1 MADGVSEDPMS
12 IPEAGVPSALARS
25 RSRKRRAVFLLV
37 ALVFGVGVIGAPFA
51 VGTRTVSEFLDH
63 RALSAMAGVALR
75 RPSGGVTRPLPYT
88 NAAEL
93 EALTRPREPV
103 LVVDRE
109 PMRRFR
115 MDDAELTQEIITFPS
130 AIRLDHAESNTAR
143 AYVYRRGRIGDRP
156 VVVWVPGQYVV
167 DLALIPISWFTREI
181 VRRGADVVLVV
192 PPYHLDRTP
201 LGFSSG
207 DAVFATSLA
216 DHIGVFAQELSDLRR
231 LVAWL
236 RSQGVS
242 TVGGFGGSV
251 GAMSLLRIA
260 TWERS
265 LDFLTVFIPMIR
277 LAAVLDG
284 PDTEP
289 MRQRLREEGRSVDEM
304 KRVYAALDP
313 SLDRPLMD
321 PARISVLYGQYDLV
335 ATAPTTEAWARAWG
349 VTRLLPY
356 HRGHA
361 LALFNRQM
369 YKDYACLLDEDL
381 RALGH

>member
-1 MADGVSEDPMS
+1 MTDGASPDPTS
-12 IPEAGVPSALARS
+12 LRGAGVPVARFRS
-25 RSRKRRAVFLLV
+25 RRRLAVFLLLLVLGV
-37 ALVFGVGVIGAPFA
+37 AAIGAPFA
-51 VGTRTVSEFLDH
+51 VGTRTVSELLDH
-63 RALSAMAGVALR
+63 RALSAMAEVALR
-75 RPSGGVTRPLPYT
+75 RPRGGATERLPFT

-93 EALTRPREPV
+93 EALTRPRESM
-103 LVVDRE
+103 LVVARE

-115 MDDAELTQEIITFPS
+115 MDDAGLIQEVITFPS
-130 AIRLDHAESNTAR
+130 AIRLDHVESNTAR
-143 AYVYRRGRIGDRP
+143 AYVYRRGRLGERP

-181 VRRGADVVLVV
+181 VQRGADVVLVV
-192 PPYHLDRTP
+192 PPYHLERTP

-216 DHIGVFAQELSDLRR
+216 DHLGVFAQELSDLRR

-236 RSQGVS
+236 RGQGV
-242 TVGGFGGSV
+242 TIIGGFGGSV

-304 KRVYAALDP
+304 KHVYAALDP
-313 SLDRPLMD
+313 SLDRPRMN
-321 PARISVLYGQYDLV
+321 PARISVLYGRYDLV
-335 ATAPTTEAWARAWG
+335 AIAPTTEAWARAWG

-356 HRGHA
+356 NRGHA

-369 YKDYACLLDEDL
+369 YKDYARLLDEDL
-381 RALGH
+381 RALDR